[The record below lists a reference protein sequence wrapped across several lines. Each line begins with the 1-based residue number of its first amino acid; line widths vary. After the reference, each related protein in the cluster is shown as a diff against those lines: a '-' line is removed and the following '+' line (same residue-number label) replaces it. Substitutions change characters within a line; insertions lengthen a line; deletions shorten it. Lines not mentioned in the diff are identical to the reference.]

1 MKIKTIEIAVIVAF
15 VITVIS
21 TLSFENTCQGVRE
34 KVLRLHVV
42 ANSDSVCDQSLK
54 YTVRDEILK
63 DGESIFSGSD
73 TAFKA
78 EEKIR
83 DSLSFLRES
92 AENTVRKEGYDY
104 KVSVNI
110 GRMYFPTR
118 KYENITLPAGY
129 YRAVKVIIGEGRGK
143 NWWCVM
149 FPPMCLPAAIKNSP
163 DLADLLSEKE
173 EQIVT
178 DGKKYEIKFW
188 FVEKYYELKE
198 KFIHYREVDLGILQK
213 IHQNSRCHLV
223 FQFLSVG
230 L

>member
-21 TLSFENTCQGVRE
+21 TVSFENTCQGVRE

-118 KYENITLPAGY
+118 KYESVTLPAGY

-149 FPPMCLPAAIKNSP
+149 FPPMCLPAAKENNPALDDI
-163 DLADLLSEKE
+163 LSEKE
-173 EQIVT
+173 NGIVCSAER
-178 DGKKYEIKFW
+178 YEVRFW
-188 FVEKYYELKE
+188 IVEKYYEMKK
-198 KFIHYREVDLGILQK
+198 KFI
-213 IHQNSRCHLV
+213 N
-223 FQFLSVG
+223 
-230 L
+230 

>member
-21 TLSFENTCQGVRE
+21 TVSFENTCQGVRE

-54 YTVRDEILK
+54 YTVREEILK

-83 DSLSFLRES
+83 ASISFLRES

-118 KYENITLPAGY
+118 KYENVTLPAGY

-143 NWWCVM
+143 NWWSVM
-149 FPPMCLPAAIKNSP
+149 FPPMCLPAAKENNPALDDI
-163 DLADLLSEKE
+163 LSEKE
-173 EQIVT
+173 NGIVCSAER
-178 DGKKYEIKFW
+178 YEVRFW
-188 FVEKYYELKE
+188 IVEKYYEMKK
-198 KFIHYREVDLGILQK
+198 KFI
-213 IHQNSRCHLV
+213 N
-223 FQFLSVG
+223 
-230 L
+230 